1 MPPCITQLDGG
12 LVHLAREVEDRAQR
26 SAVIRVIAA
35 RGEANN
41 KLLEF
46 MGKV

>member
-12 LVHLAREVEDRAQR
+12 LVQLAIEVEDRAQR
-26 SAVIRVIAA
+26 SAVTRVNA
-35 RGEANN
+35 EANN